1 MQKLFNIASI
11 DQLVETHIQKRKG
24 NRKRRPAK
32 GKKSPE
38 VQVLKISN
46 VGELYLSFNNDMIF
60 PNNFIEILNDKNL
73 MTNST
78 EAKLVTKKRYMAQE
92 KTNNSLLTLKMINY

>member
-1 MQKLFNIASI
+1 MRKLFKIASI
-11 DQLVETHIQKRKG
+11 DQLVETYIQKRKG
-24 NRKRRPAK
+24 NRKRRPVK
-32 GKKSPE
+32 GKKSPA

-46 VGELYLSFNNDMIF
+46 GGELYLSFNNDMIF

-78 EAKLVTKKRYMAQE
+78 EAKVVTKKRSMAQE
-92 KTNNSLLTLKMINY
+92 KSNNSLLTLKMINY